1 MAQTTS
7 GQTRT
12 YEKAVKQSKP
22 KQYILK
28 LYVAGLTP
36 ASRRALLNVQEICA
50 AYLKGRYDL
59 EVIDIY
65 QQPVLA
71 AGEQII
77 AVPTLVKK
85 LPVPLRKFIGD
96 LSDRDRIL
104 VGLDLKKKE

>member
-1 MAQTTS
+1 MTRKQPSQTPI
-7 GQTRT
+7 
-12 YEKAVKQSKP
+12 YERAVRQSKT
-22 KQYILK
+22 KRYILK

-36 ASRRALLNVQEICA
+36 ASRRALLNVQEICGE
-50 AYLKGRYDL
+50 YLKGRYDL

-71 AGEQII
+71 EGEQII

-85 LPVPLRKFIGD
+85 LPAPLRKFIGD